1 MQVLFG
7 TVLTIGETLAQLD
20 DGNTAWQR
28 DLSVSQNKIGDVLRA
43 QGDLAGALLS
53 CRPGLAIAERLT
65 ARDGRNTAWQRDLS
79 AGQDNIGDV
88 RQAQGNL
95 SRALLSYRAG
105 LAIREHLAAQ
115 DGGNSRWRRDVFLS
129 LIRLTEILL
138 QDGQRGD
145 YVRDMLVRWWG
156 RRVGGDGRGLCGLGH
171 GLLRWVRGD
180 LGGIRL
186 GVL

>member
-65 ARDGRNTAWQRDLS
+65 ARDG
-79 AGQDNIGDV
+79 
-88 RQAQGNL
+88 
-95 SRALLSYRAG
+95 
-105 LAIREHLAAQ
+105 
-115 DGGNSRWRRDVFLS
+115 GNSRWQQDVFLS
-129 LIRLTEILL
+129 LIRLTEVRL
-138 QDGQRGD
+138 QDGQRGEACDFARRLLLHAELLTEWFPQDLQRED
-145 YVRDMLVRWWG
+145 YVRDARALVGEACRGRWEGFVRAGAWTAA
-156 RRVGGDGRGLCGLGH
+156 LGS
-171 GLLRWVRGD
+171 R
-180 LGGIRL
+180 
-186 GVL
+186 